1 MIILSTPAKEA
12 IKTGL
17 AMVTVFGIAF
27 LFGWDDPKW
36 GGLAVAMLS
45 LPTIGQSLNK
55 GARRI
60 AGTVLGAFAGL
71 LYLGLFPQDRWWLVA
86 CYSLHLGVCAY
97 MLTGKKNQYFWH
109 VTSFVA
115 LTIIVNAGGTS
126 EGAFEIAMA
135 RLEEN
140 AMGIL
145 VYTLIAVF
153 LWPRNSMSELKESSR
168 KLFTIQGRLYRT
180 YCELMAGR
188 GTAEEVQPLR
198 IQEAALLPKVGQT
211 LEAAES
217 DSHEVLAL
225 RDQWRRFH
233 HLSSA
238 LGETLERWRESF
250 PEIQSLDLPGLLSNL
265 ELFLSELDLR
275 FEETE
280 RLLTGEVP
288 TRLPSAISLAIEKDK
303 IRALSPFQRA
313 AVVLT
318 KTELERLESLSQSL
332 FDCVLDIS
340 EDRPPVSIP
349 PREEAPHGG
358 LAIDPDRFRGSV
370 RMVTHLWIG
379 FLIWVYIDPPGHASF
394 MYLSLVLGQA
404 TLMSGGSATTM
415 LLPFAVGSAGVGL
428 LYVFVMPHLSGFA
441 ELGVLIFTMTFAI
454 YYLFAQP
461 QQGMARLGA
470 MIPFLT
476 FTSLQNQQTYNFA
489 DLANSTAMIM
499 LAIALIVATEY
510 LFTSPRPEKVFLRLL
525 ARFFRHSEFLL
536 SGLAL
541 DRGRKRG
548 LGELWKT
555 AYYHNDLLELPEKL
569 AKCVQH
575 IDYRTFPKVTP
586 EQVQALVTSLQDLA
600 YRIKALV
607 DVRKHPQAEL
617 LVSQLHDDLR
627 TWRIKIEDQFHRWSE
642 DPTARPEGDFQAGLA
657 AKLAGLEAR
666 VKEMVDLAPQGE
678 LSDEDHRNFY
688 RLLGSYWSLTQ
699 SVVEHARLA
708 DRLNFVHWRQWRE
721 ARF

>member
-1 MIILSTPAKEA
+1 
-12 IKTGL
+12 
-17 AMVTVFGIAF
+17 
-27 LFGWDDPKW
+27 
-36 GGLAVAMLS
+36 
-45 LPTIGQSLNK
+45 
-55 GARRI
+55 
-60 AGTVLGAFAGL
+60 
-71 LYLGLFPQDRWWLVA
+71 
-86 CYSLHLGVCAY
+86 

-115 LTIIVNAGGTS
+115 LTIIVNTSGTS

-140 AMGIL
+140 ATGIL

-153 LWPRNSMSELKESSR
+153 LWPRNSMSELKETSR
-168 KLFTIQGRLYRT
+168 KLFVTQGRLYRT
-180 YCELMAGR
+180 YRELMAGR

-198 IQEAALLPKVGQT
+198 MQEEALLPKVGQT

-217 DSHEVLAL
+217 DSHEVLAH
-225 RDQWRRFH
+225 RDQWQSFP

-250 PEIQSLDLPGLLSNL
+250 SEIQSLDLPGLLPNL

-288 TRLPSAISLAIEKDK
+288 TRLPSAITLAIDKDK
-303 IRALSPFQRA
+303 IHDLSPFQRA
-313 AVVLT
+313 AVMLT

-332 FDCVLDIS
+332 FDCVRDIS
-340 EDRPPVSIP
+340 EDRQTASIP

-358 LAIDPDRFRGSV
+358 LAIDPDRLRGSV
-370 RMVTHLWIG
+370 RMVTHLWIA

-415 LLPFAVGSAGVGL
+415 FLPFAVGSAGVGV

-441 ELGVLIFTMTFAI
+441 ELGMLIFIVTFAI

-476 FTSLQNQQTYNFA
+476 FTSLQNQQTYSFA
-489 DLANSTAMIM
+489 DFANSTAMIM
-499 LAIALIVATEY
+499 LAIALIIAMEH

-536 SGLAL
+536 SRLAL
-541 DRGRKRG
+541 DGGRKRR
-548 LGELWKT
+548 LAELWKT

-569 AKCVQH
+569 AKCEQH
-575 IDYRTFPKVTP
+575 IDYRTFPNNTP
-586 EQVQALVTSLQDLA
+586 EQVQVLVTSLQDLA
-600 YRIKALV
+600 YWIKTLV
-607 DVRKHPQAEL
+607 DARKHPQGEL

-627 TWRIKIEDQFHRWSE
+627 TWRIKVEDQFHGWSE
-642 DPTARPEGDFQAGLA
+642 DPTARPGEDLQARMA
-657 AKLAGLEAR
+657 AKLASMEAR

-678 LSDEDHRNFY
+678 LSDEDCKHFY
-688 RLLGSYWSLTQ
+688 QLLGSYRNLME
-699 SVVEHARLA
+699 SVVGHARLA
-708 DRLNFVHWRQWRE
+708 ERFDFGQWRE